1 MTDLDR
7 IVSTIRR
14 HAATELGPNQLA
26 WCRDNVP
33 HFKRAENDVL
43 LVRAEEAANRKA
55 QENGET
61 E

>member
-1 MTDLDR
+1 MTELDR
-7 IVSTIRR
+7 VIATIRK
-14 HAATELGPNQLA
+14 HTTTELGPNQLA

-33 HFKRAENDVL
+33 HFKRAECDVL